1 VLCWWVLL
9 VAVVLVV
16 YLMYR
21 LSKRVDDIENDA
33 AYLYEQQQGGRY
45 GAKFLNIL
53 RGRGDDLQ
61 GCSASGIGPE
71 PLEDQPAGIGAP

>member
-1 VLCWWVLL
+1 MLWWVLL

-21 LSKRVDDIENDA
+21 LSKRVDDIEDDA
-33 AYLYEQQQGGRY
+33 AYLYEQQQGGSY

-53 RGRGDDLQ
+53 RGRGDD
-61 GCSASGIGPE
+61 
-71 PLEDQPAGIGAP
+71 

>member
-1 VLCWWVLL
+1 MPAREVTVLWWVLL

-21 LSKRVDDIENDA
+21 LSKRVDDIEDDA
-33 AYLYEQQQGGRY
+33 AYLYEQRQGGRY

-53 RGRGDDLQ
+53 RGRGDD
-61 GCSASGIGPE
+61 
-71 PLEDQPAGIGAP
+71 

>member
-1 VLCWWVLL
+1 MWWVLL

-21 LSKRVDDIENDA
+21 LSKRIDDIENDA
-33 AYLYEQQQGGRY
+33 AYLYEQQRGGRF

-53 RGRGDDLQ
+53 SGRGDD
-61 GCSASGIGPE
+61 
-71 PLEDQPAGIGAP
+71 